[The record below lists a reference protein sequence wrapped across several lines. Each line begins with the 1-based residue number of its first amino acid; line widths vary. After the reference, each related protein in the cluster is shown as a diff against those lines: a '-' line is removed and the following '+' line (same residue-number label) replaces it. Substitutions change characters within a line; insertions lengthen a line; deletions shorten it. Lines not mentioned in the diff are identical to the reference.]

1 MVLDSLSSKERQG
14 LVAVFAALMVASVAA
29 GYMGANS
36 SVSPTS
42 DSASEDE
49 IRNTVQSLM
58 DQQIQRQ
65 EQQMALVAQQNP
77 NISADDLSMEANVV
91 EVTRSDFE
99 GLYKVRVSIEGET
112 PSRQN
117 PGETES
123 ISQEQVVYISN
134 DGRYLFRQPTDL
146 EAEPE
151 QPQQQPAPEEQ

>member
-14 LVAVFAALMVASVAA
+14 LVAVFAGLMVASAAA
-29 GYMGANS
+29 GYMGAS
-36 SVSPTS
+36 TSPVS

-58 DQQIQRQ
+58 DQQIQQQ

-91 EVTRSDFE
+91 EVTQSEFS
-99 GLYKVRVSIEGET
+99 GLYKVTVSIEGET

-123 ISQEQVVYISN
+123 ISQEQVVYISS
-134 DGRYLFRQPTDL
+134 DGRYLFREPTDL
-146 EAEPE
+146 EAQQQ